1 VANSTQAYYTADAGD
16 DEGFRRILEEGAL
29 RVHEA
34 LTRRAEQLPAWRGMA
49 TTLTLFLGVWPR
61 IYLLQ
66 VGDSRYYFL
75 RDGTLT
81 QVSRDQTMAQA
92 LIDMGVLSRT
102 DHKMGRLANV
112 LSSAIGGTQAVPV
125 VTGVQNDWG
134 MVHLL
139 CSDGLT
145 RHVSDERIA
154 ERLRAMTS
162 ARAACEQLVEDALEG
177 GGRDNITVIVG
188 RTVRREAGGDP
199 R

>member
-1 VANSTQAYYTADAGD
+1 
-16 DEGFRRILEEGAL
+16 
-29 RVHEA
+29 
-34 LTRRAEQLPAWRGMA
+34 M
-49 TTLTLFLGVWPR
+49 WPR

-75 RDGTLT
+75 RGGELT

-92 LIDMGVLSRT
+92 LIDMGVLTRSDQKLDRFS
-102 DHKMGRLANV
+102 HV
-112 LSSAIGGTQAVPV
+112 LSSAIGGAQSTPV

-154 ERLRAMTS
+154 DRLRNMTS
-162 ARAACEQLVEDALEG
+162 ARAVCEQLLDDALDG
-177 GGRDNITVIVG
+177 GGRDNITIVVG
-188 RTVRREAGGDP
+188 RTMKLEDLPADR
-199 R
+199 